1 MSDNPQ
7 EMLHHLSLPVADL
20 DRSAE
25 LYDAALSAL
34 GYRRVCVGKN
44 FVGYGIEDDKDKF
57 AIKEIQPS
65 IPAGPGFHLAISA
78 PSQAAVDR
86 FHETALARGASD
98 NGVPGLRKH
107 YGLNY
112 YAAFII
118 DLDGHRI
125 EAVINE
131 PAES

>member
-1 MSDNPQ
+1 MR

-20 DRSAE
+20 ERSAE

-34 GYRRVCVGKN
+34 GYRRVCAAKN

-57 AIKEIQPS
+57 AIIETRPS
-65 IPAGPGFHLAISA
+65 IPAGPGFHLAIGA
-78 PSQAAVDR
+78 PSQEAVDR
-86 FHETALARGASD
+86 FHEIALLHGARDDGA
-98 NGVPGLRKH
+98 PGLRQH
-107 YGLNY
+107 YGPNY
-112 YAAFII
+112 YAAFIV

-131 PAES
+131 ADAS